1 MDDSGVSDFD
11 LGALDYQDESTLEI
25 VKPGTGE
32 KTGWVWTFH
41 GPSAPQ
47 SIAAIERIDKL
58 MKQQAV
64 DQAKAAREGRE
75 WSDPRSFDDRRE
87 FTVANLVMRVKSFTP
102 IRLNG
107 EMIEFSPDAAK
118 KLLLDRK
125 KGWLLDQVSSFLLK
139 DASFIARSAQ
149 N

>member
-1 MDDSGVSDFD
+1 MDDVSEFD
-11 LGALDYQDESTLEI
+11 LGTLDYQDESTLEI
-25 VKPGTGE
+25 VKPGTAE

-47 SIAAIERIDKL
+47 SIAATDRVDKL
-58 MKQQAV
+58 MKQQAM
-64 DQAKAAREGRE
+64 DQSKAMREGRE
-75 WSDPRSFDDRRE
+75 WSDPRSFDERRD
-87 FTVANLVMRVKSFTP
+87 FTVTNLVMRVKSFTQ
-102 IRLNG
+102 IKLNG
-107 EMIEFSPDAAK
+107 EMVEFSPARAK
-118 KLLLDRK
+118 ELLLDRK